1 MKIKTKKQLNL
12 SQLID
17 YIWDNDIKNECFR
30 RLNRGPFEYVWVNED
45 SNIEF
50 DDYMLFRKNDIF
62 EIEIEEVV
70 DEDTKLPKSLA
81 IFEHNGNLYSEMHS
95 NKNINDILKM
105 DIKIKSS
112 STKTI
117 HMVNDDGTHTLI
129 WRDGK
134 LVE

>member
-12 SQLID
+12 PQLID
-17 YIWDNDIKNECFR
+17 WAWDNDIKNKEYQCDGFEDKTMIF
-30 RLNRGPFEYVWVNED
+30 NRMGWA
-45 SNIEF
+45 EF
-50 DDYMLFRKNDIF
+50 SDKYSYNLTDFFIVEVEE
-62 EIEIEEVV
+62 EIT
-70 DEDTKLPKSLA
+70 EDTKLPKSLT
-81 IFEHNGNLYSEMHS
+81 IFEHNGNLYSEMHN

-105 DIKIKSS
+105 DIKVKSS
-112 STKTI
+112 STNTI

>member
-1 MKIKTKKQLNL
+1 MKIKTKKQMNL
-12 SQLID
+12 PQLIEHIVETSYECNK
-17 YIWDNDIKNECFR
+17 YIADNAKSSVYVGSIKGVVVE
-30 RLNRGPFEYVWVNED
+30 GT
-45 SNIEF
+45 
-50 DDYMLFRKNDIF
+50 IF
-62 EIEIEEVV
+62 PTDTFTVEVEEVV

-81 IFEHNGNLYSEMHS
+81 IFEHNGKLYSEMYE

-105 DIKIKSS
+105 DIKVKSS

-134 LVE
+134 LIKE